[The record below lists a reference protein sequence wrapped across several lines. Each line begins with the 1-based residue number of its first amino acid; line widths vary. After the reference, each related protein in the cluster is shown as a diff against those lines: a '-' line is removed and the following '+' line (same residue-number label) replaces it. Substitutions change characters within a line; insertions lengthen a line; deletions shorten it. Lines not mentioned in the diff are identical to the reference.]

1 MESALFKKA
10 RIPQEVETE
19 SIVSHVP
26 DDAKKG
32 CNFPSRPLRLCAH
45 PLPPQDARRGLIGL
59 ARRRK
64 GAKRMAREG
73 DYFMESA
80 PFKKARI
87 PQEVEA
93 ESIVSLDL
101 RDLKKWHNRSITA
114 M

>member
-1 MESALFKKA
+1 MDLK
-10 RIPQEVETE
+10 
-19 SIVSHVP
+19 
-26 DDAKKG
+26 
-32 CNFPSRPLRLCAH
+32 
-45 PLPPQDARRGLIGL
+45 
-59 ARRRK
+59 RK
-64 GAKRMAREG
+64 GRGGNGRAGEG
-73 DYFMESA
+73 KDFMESA